1 MRTNKKNIL
10 AIVTAI
16 IVCIGVGVGIRLSR
30 NNIDNT
36 QTQPTTDSTTSSTI
50 NYVVAAMH
58 AASWKDEEFRLDE
71 EVKPEQDSSTGGS
84 LAFSDKNLRSTED
97 VIAFL
102 QSKSAASLVVIEE
115 AIASIGTT
123 ETKLLDIQNW
133 HAVQATVPFTYPKNT
148 SYLNGAMQESGIKRG
163 AAGDI
168 FMIFSDRDTKKM
180 FFLRGA
186 CANPVIVIPVPN
198 QNEGTT
204 EESAETTT
212 PFTTE
217 TATTSVITS
226 TTVVESTT
234 VTTTKSDSKS
244 GKNKQPGDGDE
255 RDSGKGVKPKATT
268 SGPADSTAAKVVES
282 TRSNSGILDW
292 LLKPTGAETGGEAPE
307 VTTYPVGTTRYVPP
321 VEVGA
326 NPTTTTRANTTA
338 TTSSSSSTS
347 GTSGG
352 INFGDPGAP

>member
-1 MRTNKKNIL
+1 M
-10 AIVTAI
+10 AIVI
-16 IVCIGVGVGIRLSR
+16 CVGVVVGIKLNR
-30 NNIDNT
+30 NNIDSADDS
-36 QTQPTTDSTTSSTI
+36 QTQLTADSTTDSI
-50 NYVVAAMH
+50 NYVVDAMH

-84 LAFSDKNLRSTED
+84 LAFSNKNLRSTED

-123 ETKLLDIQNW
+123 EAKLLDIQNW

-168 FMIFSDRDTKKM
+168 FMVFADIDTKKM

-186 CANPVIVIPVPN
+186 CANPVIVIPIPN
-198 QNEGTT
+198 QNEEAT
-204 EESAETTT
+204 EETTA
-212 PFTTE
+212 PSTTE
-217 TATTSVITS
+217 TTTTSVITS

-292 LLKPTGAETGGEAPE
+292 LLKPTGAETGGDAPE

-326 NPTTTTRANTTA
+326 NPTTTTKANTTA